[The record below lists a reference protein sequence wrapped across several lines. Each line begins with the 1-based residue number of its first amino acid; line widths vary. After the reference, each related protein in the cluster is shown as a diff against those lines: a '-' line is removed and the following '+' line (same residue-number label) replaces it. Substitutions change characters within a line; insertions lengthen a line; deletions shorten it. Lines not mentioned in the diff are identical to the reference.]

1 MSTNQQQGS
10 RLKAQGARLAQCL
23 ASCDVHSHSPVQT
36 LPSPTYVLLG
46 QLATQLMPCISPLQM
61 LQLTAVQLWHPAPYV
76 AEHET
81 QLLSALPTPLQF
93 VWKKEPTSQDE
104 AHAASANSKQQT
116 ANRANRVSKANQ
128 LTATGVVRSGRA
140 TSTSA
145 SSSQQQ
151 QQQQQHA
158 NNRIIYQCKHCRRRY
173 SC

>member
-1 MSTNQQQGS
+1 
-10 RLKAQGARLAQCL
+10 
-23 ASCDVHSHSPVQT
+23 
-36 LPSPTYVLLG
+36 
-46 QLATQLMPCISPLQM
+46 M

-128 LTATGVVRSGRA
+128 LTATGA
-140 TSTSA
+140 AAAAA
-145 SSSQQQ
+145 SSIQT
-151 QQQQQHA
+151 
-158 NNRIIYQCKHCRRRY
+158 IE
-173 SC
+173 